1 MTVNVNELLEPK
13 ESNASSVE
21 FQYVKAD
28 FIAAYQL
35 RAAPTR
41 RRWMLLSILVLIL
54 AAAIF
59 MYSREIGQTIVAIAF
74 ISVGG
79 VLGALAE
86 VHVYV
91 PWRARRDFAKSP
103 LAHLEHKFT
112 LLSEGITLQN
122 ARGSISRLQWND
134 FLRWRTNKRTTI
146 IFVSPTIFIHFP
158 ARLAELGFPVDRLKI
173 ELSRALG
180 PPF

>member
-1 MTVNVNELLEPK
+1 MTISVTGLLDPM
-13 ESNASSVE
+13 ESNASAVE
-21 FQYVKAD
+21 IQFAKAD
-28 FIAAYQL
+28 LIAAYQL

-41 RRWMLLSILVLIL
+41 RRWTLLLMSVLVL
-54 AAAIF
+54 AAVIF
-59 MYSREIGQTIVAIAF
+59 MYSREISQTIVAVAF
-74 ISVGG
+74 ISFGG
-79 VLGALAE
+79 ALGALAE
-86 VHVYV
+86 FHVYV

-112 LLSEGITLQN
+112 LLSEGITIQN
-122 ARGSISRLQWND
+122 VRGSISRLQWND

-146 IFVSPTIFIHFP
+146 IFLSPTIFIHFP
-158 ARLAELGFPVDRLKI
+158 ARLAELGFPVDRLKD